1 MNTMLDALISPL
13 FSILENKLL
22 LFILISLVIIGSIW
36 FIKNKAKSGFSISD
50 RFFRFWTGHNIE
62 SNDDLLS
69 DIKEVEK
76 FNYDYNMNAIS
87 KRQKYNF
94 ESWVK
99 KYELDFKVISKLK
112 FCFYIEYLKVKKIH
126 VLIPLSIFFL
136 LIIIAFIFSNS
147 TTIAVKPAGLIKF
160 DDTGWFWFN
169 SHEAVEYN
177 FIKNDAKDW
186 RITKEQCDKDEFSVR
201 FSKDS
206 VGLICDAFNDK
217 VSINYI
223 NNLIKKQRWFFGFI
237 SAFLSLVSIY
247 LFSKIITILIS
258 YDARKMIYLKINKYR
273 KNRN

>member
-1 MNTMLDALISPL
+1 MSTMLDALISPL
-13 FSILENKLL
+13 LSILENKLL
-22 LFILISLVIIGSIW
+22 LFILISLVIIGSIR

-62 SNDDLLS
+62 SNNDLLS

-76 FNYDYNMNAIS
+76 FNYCYNVNTIS

-94 ESWVK
+94 ESWVR

-112 FCFYIEYLKVKKIH
+112 FCFSIEYLKVKKIH

-136 LIIIAFIFSNS
+136 LIIIAFIFSTS

-186 RITKEQCDKDEFSVR
+186 HITTEQCDKGEFPVR
-201 FSKDS
+201 LSKDS
-206 VGLICDAFNDK
+206 VGLICDTFNDK
-217 VSINYI
+217 VSIDYI
-223 NNLIKKQRWFFGFI
+223 NNLIKNKDGFLV
-237 SAFLSLVSIY
+237 LSVHFY
-247 LFSKIITILIS
+247 L
-258 YDARKMIYLKINKYR
+258 
-273 KNRN
+273 